1 MAEELSSFEHSNE
14 VQQSPGNV
22 KKEAEVGCVNYDQ
35 LKVPTYLTL

>member
-1 MAEELSSFEHSNE
+1 MADKLSSFEYSNE